1 MSDYLLVALA
11 ALLGILLGVV
21 TARLLRTPVKETK
34 DDTLAVRLEEAAILA
49 TFQELALV
57 VGPDDSVLWAND
69 RAVQFGLTRQ
79 DQLVHD
85 ELMEMVQEARRT
97 GEEVKRELELSRGI
111 TQKGNISLAAAAA
124 PLSRRRV
131 LILGRDETARRRLE
145 ETRRDFVINV
155 SHELKTPVG
164 AISLLAETIS
174 EATDEPEVVARFAK
188 KIRREAGRLSTLV
201 QAIIELA
208 RLEQPDALADST
220 VVNIDAVIADA
231 ADRMNAV
238 AEDNEITLVVG
249 PESRAQVI
257 GSEDLLSI
265 AVRNLLDNAIKY
277 SSSGSRVSIGVSVSN
292 GMVHIA
298 VVDKGIGIPVA
309 AQARVFERF
318 YRVDSARSRKTGGS
332 GLGLSI
338 VKHIAAD
345 HGGEVSLWS
354 QEGQGSTFTLS
365 IPEYLPHTFKSLTET
380 PDAEGT
386 E

>member
-1 MSDYLLVALA
+1 MSDYLVVALA

-21 TARLLRTPVKETK
+21 TARLLRTPVAETK
-34 DDTLAVRLEEAAILA
+34 DDAVTVRLEEAAILA

-79 DQLVHD
+79 DRLVHD
-85 ELMEMVQEARRT
+85 ELIDMVQEARRT
-97 GEEVKRELELSRGI
+97 GEEVKEELELSRGI

-238 AEDNEITLVVG
+238 AEDREITLVVG

-345 HGGEVSLWS
+345 HGGEASLWS